1 MLIVVLVFAVLL
13 IIGCPIFSVL
23 GLAGISH
30 LFVMGNESYFNIITQ
45 KIFAGMSVSSLTCIP
60 FFIMAGELMNAAGVT
75 QKLINFI
82 RSLVGH
88 FHGGLAYVVV
98 VVAMILSAILGSAN
112 AVATILCAV
121 VVPEMIRDGYRD
133 DFSAGLVCASG
144 VLGPV
149 IPPSVTFVYFSVL
162 SGVSVN
168 AMFMGGIIPGIMIGL
183 GYIAV
188 ILLQTKRQHLPKS
201 TDHFDAKEAC
211 TNFVKALPALLVPVI
226 LVGGIMLGIFTPAE
240 SGAVAVA
247 AAILA
252 GIIYGNFKPSMIPKA
267 LLNSVPLTAGIFII
281 IGFGNIIGWTMAADG
296 IPNKICSAVLSMTSS
311 GTVIILLMFAALILI
326 GCAMEATAAQ
336 LIFTPVMLPLA
347 QAAGMGDVQFGV
359 WFCIM
364 ITIGLVTPPI
374 GMTLFVT
381 SNVTHI
387 PLVRISKQLLPFL
400 ATAFIVTLII
410 AFVPQTVMFIP
421 NMLGIA

>member
-1 MLIVVLVFAVLL
+1 MIIVVLVFAVLL

-30 LFVMGNESYFNIITQ
+30 LFVIGNDSYFNIITQ

-60 FFIMAGELMNAAGVT
+60 FFIMAGELMNASGVT
-75 QKLINFI
+75 QKLIDFV

-168 AMFMGGIIPGIMIGL
+168 AMFMGGIIPGLMIGL
-183 GYIAV
+183 GYVAV
-188 ILLQTKRQHLPKS
+188 ILIQTKKQHLPKS
-201 TDHFDAKEAC
+201 ADHFDAKAAG
-211 TNFVKALPALLVPVI
+211 TNFIKALPALLVPVI

-252 GIIYGNFKPSMIPKA
+252 GVIYGKFRPSMIPKA

-296 IPNKICSAVLSMTSS
+296 IPNKICNAVLSMTSS
-311 GTVIILLMFAALILI
+311 STVIILLMFAALII
-326 GCAMEATAAQ
+326 VGCAMEATAAQ

-347 QAAGMGDVQFGV
+347 QAAGMHDVQFGV

-364 ITIGLVTPPI
+364 LTIGLVTPPI

-400 ATAFIVTLII
+400 AAAFIVTLII
-410 AFVPQTVMFIP
+410 AFIPQTVMFIP
-421 NMLGIA
+421 NLLGIA